1 MIFPQ
6 WNHCGTKS
14 KFHCGRTP
22 PSGSS
27 PFVAMGAGASVE
39 ENRKVLKLSIY
50 TAAAALQGGCAP
62 EEEELDEGE
71 DREGCFPNASF
82 TRFMRGKLPKEEAQE
97 AVRKW
102 VQEQV
107 DESEED
113 VTKDIWKDALHCCQG
128 RSPRSKTFYLKAI
141 EFLLETLGK
150 KDPELILICGLQ
162 VSGLTDFAYAL
173 LESLPEVQTI
183 SNSNYLEA
191 LMEFY
196 PPYVE
201 SYQQCWALDFWR
213 KELLPRAQEAI
224 VERLKEKNDEGR
236 CKVLFE
242 SFDGTMLHSMGEWL
256 RLGADPSGFLE
267 PEEVEEFLKLHGQVQ
282 DYWPRWPAHLE
293 LVKAIAFGD
302 KAALSNNLDKA
313 NLNED
318 NIDGDSK
325 TASLL
330 VLSMWKCWQRRWSD
344 ILLERQHIVVD
355 SGKTV
360 WLPYD
365 DLEIFKMILAR
376 PDIDPNV
383 GAYSY
388 GWHGS
393 HVRATPLG
401 MALLADLDTGCCD
414 HLLEGDCLLV
424 APRRE
429 IVEVLANDPR
439 VDLEDV
445 FFEHYEE
452 GGEVWLSAL
461 TFMQCK
467 SYGAIDMASAM
478 VLMKAGA
485 LMSPG
490 WVKLLE
496 DLDQGLQKDLNE
508 ALQEQ
513 LIQEQEEAGNV
524 RQLQRTNQRGY
535 TLYEDNSHVL
545 RMNKSEVLKSRIE
558 GEKEVKEWYGI
569 VKKGSLV
576 FTSPKSFPPNY
587 CRAAHALDSALRK
600 QLGRG
605 AVCRILDFLPFYEF
619 NRRRVPRSTFHKQ
632 VDVFGRPLAPCIYD
646 THQFMRK
653 IQKKLEEAEEECEIL
668 EEGRDEE
675 ADAAEAEGKKD
686 DFPEINETCWAQ
698 DTSLRLAEDAVDLPD
713 DGE

>member
-1 MIFPQ
+1 
-6 WNHCGTKS
+6 
-14 KFHCGRTP
+14 
-22 PSGSS
+22 
-27 PFVAMGAGASVE
+27 MGAGASVE

-50 TAAAALQGGCAP
+50 SAAAALQGGCAP
-62 EEEELDEGE
+62 EEEELEGE
-71 DREGCFPNASF
+71 DYEGCFPDASF
-82 TRFMRGKLPKEEAQE
+82 TRFMRGKLPKEEVQE

-102 VQEQV
+102 VQEQIA
-107 DESEED
+107 ESEED
-113 VTKDIWKDALHCCQG
+113 QNDQKRSIWRDALRACQG
-128 RSPRSKTFYLKAI
+128 RSPRSKTSYLKAI
-141 EFLLETLGK
+141 DLLVETIGK
-150 KDPELILICGLQ
+150 DDPEIILISGLQ
-162 VSGLTDFAYAL
+162 VSGIPDFAYAL
-173 LESLPEVQTI
+173 LESLPEVQTF
-183 SNSNYLEA
+183 SNGSYLEV

-201 SYQQCWALDFWR
+201 SYQQSWAMEFWH
-213 KELLPRAQEAI
+213 KEVLPRAKEAI

-236 CKVLFE
+236 CKVLFD

-256 RLGADPSGFLE
+256 RLGADPVGFLE
-267 PEEVEEFLKLHGQVQ
+267 PEEVEEFLKLHRQVE
-282 DYWPRWPAHLE
+282 DYWPRWPAHLD
-293 LVKAIAFGD
+293 LVKAIATRD
-302 KAALSNNLDKA
+302 KVALSSALDKA

-318 NIDGDSK
+318 AIDGDSK

-330 VLSMWKCWQRRWSD
+330 VLSMWKCWQRRWSE
-344 ILLERQHIVVD
+344 ILLERQHIVMD
-355 SGKTV
+355 GKTV

-393 HVRATPLG
+393 HVRATALG

-414 HLLEGDCLLV
+414 HLLEGDSLLV

-452 GGEVWLSAL
+452 GGDVWLSAL

-508 ALQEQ
+508 ELQQQ

-524 RQLQRTNQRGY
+524 RQLQRTNLQGY
-535 TLYEDNSHVL
+535 TLFEDNSHVL
-545 RMNKSEVLKSRIE
+545 RMNKSEILKSRIE

-576 FTSPKSFPPNY
+576 FTWPKSFPPNY
-587 CRAAHALDSALRK
+587 CRAAHALDSAFRK
-600 QLGRG
+600 SLGRG
-605 AVCRILDFLPFYEF
+605 VVCCILDFLPFYEF

-632 VDVFGRPLAPCIYD
+632 VDVFGRPVAPCIYD
-646 THQFMRK
+646 MNQFQGK
-653 IQKKLEEAEEECEIL
+653 IQKKLQEEEEECEIL
-668 EEGRDEE
+668 EGERDEE
-675 ADAAEAEGKKD
+675 AEAEEAGAKKEE
-686 DFPEINETCWAQ
+686 FPEINETCWAQ
-698 DTSLRLAEDAVDLPD
+698 DTSLRLDPVDPPD
-713 DGE
+713 ECEE